1 MPSPKKTF
9 YQIIFWSVISAAFIG
24 PGTISTASMAGSVFG
39 YELLWA
45 LLLSTLGCM
54 VLQEAAARL
63 PLISGHNLG
72 EAIAKRYGRLSFAAM
87 LALSAILVGGIAY
100 EAGNILGAVSG
111 AGLVLGIDSRWLVLV
126 TGAVAGALLWRGSYR
141 LLAQLL
147 GIVVAMMGLAFL
159 AVVIQLGI
167 DWGALLR
174 GLVVPTLSENS
185 GWLVIGLIG
194 TTIVPYNLFLGS
206 GIQQEGDVKS
216 MRMGLIIA
224 IALGGLIS
232 MVVLIAATGLNEPF
246 SFGTLATYMQGKLG
260 VSGTWLLGFGLF
272 AAGFSSAITAPLAAA
287 ITVESILG
295 KKEKGKPATQSKRGR
310 IVWGTVLLAGMLFG
324 LLAGGQDA
332 TPEAVIIA
340 AQVLNG
346 LLLPAISILLFL
358 LVNDR
363 QLLPTEKLNP
373 LYSNILLLLMVGVT
387 TFLGL
392 VQLLKAGA
400 KIAGETLPDSALPWL
415 GGIAILLI
423 IILYT
428 KTARLPK

>member
-9 YQIIFWSVISAAFIG
+9 FQILFWSVISAAFIG
-24 PGTISTASMAGSVFG
+24 PGTISTASKAGSSFG

-45 LLLSTLGCM
+45 LLLSTIGCII
-54 VLQEAAARL
+54 LQEAAARL

-72 EAIAKRYGRLSFAAM
+72 EAISKRYGKRSFAAI
-87 LALSAILVGGIAY
+87 LALSAIIVGGIAY

-111 AGLVLGIDSRWLVLV
+111 AGLVLGIDSRWLVLGIGV
-126 TGAVAGALLWRGSYR
+126 IAGTLLWRGSYR

-147 GIVVAMMGLAFL
+147 GIVVAMMGTAFL
-159 AVVIQLGI
+159 AVVVQLGI
-167 DWGALLR
+167 DWGAFFEGLLI
-174 GLVVPTLSENS
+174 PTLTENS

-206 GIQQEGDVKS
+206 GIQQEGDIKS
-216 MRMGLIIA
+216 MRVGLVVA

-232 MVVLIAATGLNEPF
+232 MIVLMAATGLEEPF
-246 SFGTLATYMQGKLG
+246 SFGVLADYMEAKIG
-260 VSGTWLLGFGLF
+260 VTGSWLLGFGLF

-295 KKEKGKPATQSKRGR
+295 KKEKALPATQSKRGR
-310 IVWGTVLLAGMLFG
+310 WVWIAVLAVGMLFG
-324 LLAGGQDA
+324 LLTDGKNA

-363 QLLPTEKLNP
+363 QLIPEDKLNP
-373 LYSNILLLLMVGVT
+373 LPSNILLLLMVGT
-387 TFLGL
+387 TSFLGL

-400 KIAGETLPDSALPWL
+400 KIAGTTLPEGALPWF
-415 GGIAILLI
+415 GGLALLLI
-423 IILYT
+423 IGLYM
-428 KTARLPK
+428 KTARLLK